1 VNFNFILIF
10 FKVYVARLQ
19 QSQKISLAKLLSF
32 DCNVFTKFYSG
43 FTVDFYI
50 FQTTFAS
57 TKPND

>member
-1 VNFNFILIF
+1 MISC
-10 FKVYVARLQ
+10 FKVCLARLR
-19 QSQKISLAKLLSF
+19 QSQKNALVKPLSF
-32 DCNVFTKFYSG
+32 GCNVFTKFYSG